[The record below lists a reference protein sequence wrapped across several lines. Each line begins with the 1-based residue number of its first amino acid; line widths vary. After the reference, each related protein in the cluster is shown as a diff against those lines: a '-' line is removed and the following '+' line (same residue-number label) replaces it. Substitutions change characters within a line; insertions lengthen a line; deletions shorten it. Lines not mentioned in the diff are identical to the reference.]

1 MKKKIRI
8 GNKNLE
14 IKSSAYTMFGYKDF
28 TGRDLMADL
37 NKINNLYKKTQK
49 MNQEQTK
56 DFWLSNFNSI
66 FNLTLELAYTL
77 AKEAD
82 DGISSY
88 KEWLSSIDNLMQDP
102 KWIKDVLEV
111 GMSPFRGKLQ
121 NNQHDNTK

>member
-1 MKKKIRI
+1 MKKM
-8 GNKNLE
+8 NK
-14 IKSSAYTMFGYKDF
+14 
-28 TGRDLMADL
+28 
-37 NKINNLYKKTQK
+37 
-49 MNQEQTK
+49 EQTK